1 MSDLPHLMTDG
12 IVCNSLANG
21 MLEVVLVKN
30 GTHYNSNPLD
40 PKNASRIAATVLNG
54 AKLVDQIHGNKTP
67 ASAETAAGWEVAIP
81 SRVGLGSSNVPG
93 HDCLIVRFGDANLG
107 FSILR
112 SELRKLGEAIIA
124 LSSKGARE

>member
-1 MSDLPHLMTDG
+1 LQPPSIFKSQSTIFGRERLTSIGAAGHVTNTVHPTTWIKCMSDLPHLMTDG

-67 ASAETAAGWEVAIP
+67 ASA
-81 SRVGLGSSNVPG
+81 
-93 HDCLIVRFGDANLG
+93 
-107 FSILR
+107 
-112 SELRKLGEAIIA
+112 
-124 LSSKGARE
+124 

>member
-12 IVCNSLANG
+12 IVCNSLASG
-21 MLEVVLVKN
+21 MLEVVLVRDGK
-30 GTHYNSNPLD
+30 HYNSNQLE

-54 AKLVDQIHGNKTP
+54 AKLAAQTQEKKTP
-67 ASAETAAGWEVAIP
+67 ASTETAAGWEVAIP
-81 SRVGLGSSNVPG
+81 SRIGLGPSNVPG
-93 HDCLIVRFGDANLG
+93 HDCLIVRFGEADLG